1 MAMYWKIPQIAKF
14 PVYLTEDIYEKIEQ
28 YPVHHHDAYAIMYL
42 INGSGRMRIG
52 SESFAIGAES
62 VIVVNRGEEHQI
74 IGTPG
79 GTLHLYNI
87 YFSPEA
93 FAVNARKYL
102 INVLDTLPRS
112 ERVISVSRNALL
124 MTIPASLREMIYEKD
139 DASFGRRLH
148 LKLKLAEMVLNIAF
162 YRESSRRI
170 ESERTGMHGI
180 MDYVRTNYFRKLS
193 VADMAALIPIGTRQF
208 TRIFKK
214 ETGMTFKEYVNG
226 VRLERAKALIA
237 AGENAVAA
245 SFQIGFES
253 VPYFY
258 RAFKKETGMTP
269 NRYAEKMTLK
279 SRRAKR

>member
-1 MAMYWKIPQIAKF
+1 M
-14 PVYLTEDIYEKIEQ
+14 YLTEDIYEKIEQ
-28 YPVHHHDAYAIMYL
+28 YPPHHHDAYAIMFL
-42 INGSGRMRIG
+42 IEGRGRMRIG
-52 SESFAIGAES
+52 SESFAIEGER
-62 VIVVNRGEEHQI
+62 VIIVNRGEEHQI

-102 INVLDTLPRS
+102 INVLDALPRS
-112 ERVISVSRNALL
+112 ERVIDVARNALL

-148 LKLKLAEMVLNIAF
+148 LTLKLAEMVLNIAF
-162 YRESSRRI
+162 YRERSRRI
-170 ESERTGMHGI
+170 ESERAGMNGI
-180 MDYVRTNYFRKLS
+180 IDYVRTNYFRKLS

-208 TRIFKK
+208 TRNFKK
-214 ETGMTFKEYVNG
+214 ETGMTFKEYVNR
-226 VRLERAKALIA
+226 VRLNRAKALVA
-237 AGENAVAA
+237 NGENAVAA

-258 RAFKKETGMTP
+258 RAFKRETGMTP
-269 NRYAEKMTLK
+269 NRYAAKMAVHAGRK
-279 SRRAKR
+279 KKK